1 MADEK
6 TWSFI
11 GTEETLGVL
20 CDVFLVATDSDSK
33 ISTVYFYQS
42 QTRIPDGSLE
52 GTSQVQPSYKAR
64 CIARIMLSSQSM
76 DALLKALADN
86 RGLVLA
92 SMSPSASPSA
102 GEKQ

>member
-1 MADEK
+1 MAEQK
-6 TWSFI
+6 VWTFV

-20 CDVFLVATDSDSK
+20 CDVFLVATDRESK

-52 GTSQVQPSYKAR
+52 GTTQAEPSFKAR

-86 RGLVLA
+86 RGLLLA
-92 SMSPSASPSA
+92 STSSSVSSSA
-102 GEKQ
+102 EKQ